1 MSGSTYRDSAGDGL
15 QEEEEEELAL
25 PSSSPRKSA
34 AEECTRSGSA
44 VDGGKSVPSRTPSE
58 SAMQSFRAADA
69 DNEFALDIPFVTSKG
84 SASHT
89 GLVTFAQTGFTI
101 SSNVDI
107 GRHQRRTPATTAAAQ
122 SSVSGREQGE
132 RQLSIAGKWEKAES
146 VSLNKYQG
154 SDILD
159 DSDCPQDEAEFRAW
173 KVRDAFRRQQL
184 LL

>member
-1 MSGSTYRDSAGDGL
+1 MSGSSCRDSSGDGL
-15 QEEEEEELAL
+15 QEEEEEELGL
-25 PSSSPRKSA
+25 PSSPRTSA
-34 AEECTRSGSA
+34 AEECSRSGSA
-44 VDGGKSVPSRTPSE
+44 VDGGKSILSRTLGD
-58 SAMQSFRAADA
+58 SAMRSFRAADG
-69 DNEFALDIPFVTSKG
+69 DDEFALDIPFVTSKG
-84 SASHT
+84 SASAT
-89 GLVTFAQTGFTI
+89 RLGAFAQTSFTI

-107 GRHQRRTPATTAAAQ
+107 GRHQRRTPASTAAAQ
-122 SSVSGREQGE
+122 SSVSGKEQGE

-146 VSLNKYQG
+146 ASLNKYQG